1 MSDVDFPQIPFETI
15 SGSSSYV
22 DIFREHQ
29 LFVRNHLKGQLN
41 NDEPL
46 LPSYLPPTSYWTA
59 EEKDLFFHGLSI
71 YSRLRPDLIAAHIST
86 KNTIEVCLYLHCL
99 HAAATENHDVVLEN
113 TGKDINPPALEL
125 SEKWIRHEEIL
136 AGTMKGH
143 DSCSWRADS
152 DGVHAQSRCT
162 CPAITIDMSSSSSK
176 ANAYLNHLDSTCL
189 TTQESI
195 IREPLIKSQDLRLQS
210 QAILLEKNDQ
220 AGPSEYDNTRDQGQ
234 PHGIRGM
241 LVLSVDCNLLNSC
254 VIRKM

>member
-1 MSDVDFPQIPFETI
+1 MSDVGLPQLPPESD

-22 DIFREHQ
+22 DIFHKHQ
-29 LFVRNHLKGQLN
+29 LSVQSHLKGRLN

-71 YSRLRPDLIAAHIST
+71 YSRLRPDLIAAHINT

-99 HAAATENHDVVLEN
+99 QAAATENRDVISEE
-113 TGKDINPPALEL
+113 TWMPINHPAMEL

-136 AGTMKGH
+136 AGAVTGH
-143 DSCSWRADS
+143 DSCSWRADN
-152 DGVHAQSRCT
+152 DGVQAQSRCT
-162 CPAITIDMSSSSSK
+162 CPAVTIDISGSFSK

-195 IREPLIKSQDLRLQS
+195 VREPLIKSQDIRLQS
-210 QAILLEKNDQ
+210 HMVSLGENAE
-220 AGPSEYDNTRDQGQ
+220 AGPSNHGHARDLGRLDSIQGM
-234 PHGIRGM
+234 IYF
-241 LVLSVDCNLLNSC
+241 LC
-254 VIRKM
+254 